1 MTDHDDRS
9 DFKAFEA
16 AGWTENADSYEH
28 GLGLVTRQVID
39 PLLDAAAVRDGTRLL
54 DVACGTGE
62 LAGRAAERGAG
73 PTGVDL
79 SEGMVA
85 LARERWP
92 GLDFAQADA
101 ERLPYA
107 DGAFGAVTAAF
118 VLNHV
123 PSPPRAAAEL
133 ARVLAPGGRAAVTVW
148 DSPAHVRFIELVAEA
163 ADAAGAERPPEVDN
177 GPDDPDR
184 FADEDEMRTLL
195 EGAGLG
201 DVEQRTLEVSLE
213 VRGAATLL
221 DAVVG
226 SSVRTAAVVRAQT
239 EAVRRRIVDELER
252 STAGYRSGGVLRLP
266 GCVRLAAARR
276 P

>member
-1 MTDHDDRS
+1 LTAHNDDS

-16 AGWTENADSYEH
+16 AGWTENAGSYEH

-39 PLLDAAAVRDGTRLL
+39 PLLDAAAVGDGTRLL

-62 LAGRAAERGAG
+62 LSGRAAEHGAV

-79 SEGMVA
+79 SDGMVA
-85 LARERWP
+85 LARERQP
-92 GLDFAQADA
+92 ALDFAQADA
-101 ERLPYA
+101 EDLPFA
-107 DGAFGAVTAAF
+107 DGAFDAVTAAF

-148 DSPAHVRFIELVAEA
+148 DSPEHVRFIELVAEA
-163 ADAAGAERPPEVDN
+163 GQAAGAERPPEVDH

-184 FADEDEMRTLL
+184 FADEGEMRALL
-195 EGAGLG
+195 EGAGLAE
-201 DVEQRTLEVSLE
+201 VEQQTLEVSLE
-213 VRGAATLL
+213 VRGAAALL

-239 EAVRRRIVDELER
+239 EDVRKRIVAELER
-252 STAGYRSGGVLRLP
+252 STAGYGSGGLLQLP
-266 GCVRLAAARR
+266 ACVRLATARR

>member
-1 MTDHDDRS
+1 LTEHNDDS

-16 AGWTENADSYEH
+16 AGWTENADSYAH

-39 PLLDAAAVRDGTRLL
+39 PLLDAAMVRDGMRLL

-62 LAGRAAERGAG
+62 LAGRAAERGAA

-85 LARERWP
+85 LARKLQP
-92 GLDFAQADA
+92 AIDFAQADA
-101 ERLPYA
+101 EKLPYA
-107 DGAFGAVTAAF
+107 DGSFGAATAAF

-123 PSPPRAAAEL
+123 PSPPGAAAEL

-148 DSPAHVRFIELVAEA
+148 DSPEHVRFIELVAEA
-163 ADAAGAERPPEVDN
+163 AKAAGAERPHEVDD

-184 FADEDEMRTLL
+184 FADEGEMRTLL
-195 EGAGLG
+195 EGAGLAE
-201 DVEQRTLEVSLE
+201 VEQRTLEVSLE
-213 VRGAATLL
+213 VRGAAALL

-239 EAVRRRIVDELER
+239 GDVRRRIVAELER
-252 STAGYRSGGVLRLP
+252 STVGYGSGGVLRLP